1 MPGYQTPSY
10 RRIQD
15 ASKRMHSIVLNE
27 DDNVCSIQAAKTLLE
42 LEAYKA
48 ELRGKP
54 RIKPCELKDA
64 PAARKRVKGP
74 PGIKDAAN
82 RQPAA
87 KEAPKESLSNP
98 RPSPPPPPAIGESG
112 AER

>member
-1 MPGYQTPSY
+1 MSDSAKVMHG
-10 RRIQD
+10 IVINGGDD
-15 ASKRMHSIVLNE
+15 ASK
-27 DDNVCSIQAAKTLLE
+27 IQAARTLIE
-42 LEAYKA
+42 LESYKA

-82 RQPAA
+82 RQPAT
-87 KEAPKESLSNP
+87 KEGPKESLSNP
-98 RPSPPPPPAIGESG
+98 RPSPPPPPAIRETG
-112 AER
+112 R